1 MLNRLPNWT
10 PSLAEMLPELG
21 RPSAKA
27 IGKAFGVT
35 ERTAKGWIKNGAPRA
50 VLLSMYWLTGHGQ
63 KILDVDLY
71 NYAQNHI
78 GLSRARE
85 RQIVELEKQV
95 QHLAAIADF
104 GSANDPAP
112 NIVSGNCF
120 DVTVTLTTD
129 PGLRPTMTRPSCE
142 RQRLS

>member
-10 PSLAEMLPELG
+10 PSLADMLPELG

-27 IGKAFGVT
+27 IGKTFGVS
-35 ERTAKGWIKNGAPRA
+35 EQTAKGWIKNGAPRA
-50 VLLSMYWLTGHGQ
+50 VLLSLYWLTGHGQ
-63 KILDVDLY
+63 QCLDVELY

-85 RQIVELEKQV
+85 RKIVELEKQV

-112 NIVSGNCF
+112 GLVSGNCF
-120 DVTVTLTTD
+120 NVTVTLKPD
-129 PGLRPTMTRPSCE
+129 PGLQPTMPSPNCE
-142 RQRLS
+142 RHRRS